1 MKQFNLQEY
10 LTNPSRKVVTRDGR
24 SVRILCTDV
33 KGYCPVLA
41 LATYNGIE
49 FPLICSEIG
58 EGDFE
63 KDDLFFS
70 TETKVGWI
78 NIYKGNCSKCLYTG
92 EMIYDSKEMAIKNKT
107 DNNVSAIYMATIK
120 IEWEG

>member
-1 MKQFNLQEY
+1 MKPFNLQEY
-10 LTNPSRKVVTRDGR
+10 LKNPSRKIVTRDGR

-49 FPLICSEIG
+49 FPLMCSEIG

-70 TETKVGWI
+70 TETKVGWV
-78 NIYKGNCSKCLYTG
+78 NVYKIADTDQLEASYIFKT
-92 EMIYDSKEMAIKNKT
+92 KEEARIFRGANYIT
-107 DNNVSAIYMATIK
+107 TTK
-120 IEWEG
+120 ITWEEDL